1 MAAFSLSLDQVL
13 EEFAM
18 QRGADGRVLERYLRD
33 YPQYA
38 RELIDLSQ
46 EMFLLGTQGEGPL
59 AVEDQM
65 RIDSAWSRLQSAPRT
80 APADPLAHLSI
91 ERLREVAAALR
102 VPRQVIAA
110 FRERTVLAGSV
121 PKGFLA
127 RMAGLV
133 GSSIQDLLD
142 TLTLPRQ
149 TLARSHKADEKPG
162 DSGQISFEQLLREAD
177 LPQEQIEQLLTDDA

>member
-80 APADPLAHLSI
+80 APADLRLNLSTDDFMRFARAKKLEMRCPKCRAETWNLNETSEIRGGALFAVGPDGGTNFSNMLVLTAVNCTNCGYVWTMARRFI
-91 ERLREVAAALR
+91 ENWLRENPDGR
-102 VPRQVIAA
+102 
-110 FRERTVLAGSV
+110 
-121 PKGFLA
+121 
-127 RMAGLV
+127 
-133 GSSIQDLLD
+133 
-142 TLTLPRQ
+142 
-149 TLARSHKADEKPG
+149 
-162 DSGQISFEQLLREAD
+162 
-177 LPQEQIEQLLTDDA
+177 